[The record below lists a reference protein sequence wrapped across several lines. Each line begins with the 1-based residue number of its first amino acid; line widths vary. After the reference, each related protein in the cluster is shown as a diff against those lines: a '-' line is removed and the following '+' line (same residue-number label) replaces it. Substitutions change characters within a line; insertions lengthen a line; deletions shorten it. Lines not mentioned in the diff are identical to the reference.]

1 MDKNIYTLSNYMD
14 NELES
19 YEICKLNEL
28 ELKKMKKSIKRSNKK
43 SNGICPLRKTVGS
56 AQRRSKEVL
65 S

>member
-28 ELKKMKKSIKRSNKK
+28 EMKKMKKSIK
-43 SNGICPLRKTVGS
+43 
-56 AQRRSKEVL
+56 
-65 S
+65 